1 MKLTKKSKDK
11 KLNILIIDDNLPV
24 CVFFK
29 RLFKDKHNVD
39 VVVTGEEALEKV
51 KEEQYDIVFLDIN
64 LPDINGT
71 ELMPKIKEYNPNAI
85 ITFTSAYNLNDAIK
99 SKLESENCEFIEKPF
114 KDIVELENVTK
125 KSR

>member
-1 MKLTKKSKDK
+1 MKITKPKDK
-11 KLNILIIDDNLPV
+11 KLNILIVDDNLPV

-39 VVVTGEEALEKV
+39 VVVSGEEALERV
-51 KEEQYDIVFLDIN
+51 KEKQYDIVFLDIN

-71 ELMPKIKEYNPNAI
+71 ELMPKIKECNPNAI
-85 ITFTSAYNLNDAIK
+85 ITFTSAYNLSDAVK

-114 KDIVELENVTK
+114 RDIVELENVTK